1 MIRSITAFVIVC
13 LFTAAAQANPA
24 VLASSGCVER
34 VCTQWIWGTTGG
46 ARVEYCERYEMRIK
60 PQCYVKPA
68 PNGINLPVPRNF
80 TLTPGGMR

>member
-1 MIRSITAFVIVC
+1 MIRSITAFAIVC
-13 LFTAAAQANPA
+13 VFTAAAQANPA

-46 ARVEYCERYEMRIK
+46 ERVEYCERYEIRIK

-68 PNGINLPVPRNF
+68 PNGINLPVPRHF
-80 TLTPGGMR
+80 TLTPGAMH